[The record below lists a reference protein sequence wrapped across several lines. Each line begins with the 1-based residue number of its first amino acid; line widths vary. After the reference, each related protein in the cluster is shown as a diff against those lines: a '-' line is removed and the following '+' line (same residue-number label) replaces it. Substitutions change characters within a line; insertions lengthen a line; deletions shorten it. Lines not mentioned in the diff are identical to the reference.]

1 MATYK
6 KQATSKY
13 YGLGGTGK
21 VYTNTQSDGLAK
33 SLDNAGYLI
42 QNAENTRID
51 REKTE
56 AINKIQELYAS
67 GKKVEDIQAEILAN
81 KHPDLTGKYIDAT
94 TKFHIGKVQANE
106 TFNKIKENI
115 QDYDIEDTS
124 QSLELFIKQYL
135 PDFESIPK
143 P

>member
-6 KQATSKY
+6 KQATGKY
-13 YGLGGTGK
+13 YGLGSTGR

-51 REKTE
+51 REKDE
-56 AINKIQELYAS
+56 AIDKIQKLYSS

-81 KHPDLTGKYIDAT
+81 KHPDLSGKYIDAT
-94 TKFHIGKVQANE
+94 TKFHVGKVQANE
-106 TFNKIKENI
+106 VFNKIKE
-115 QDYDIEDTS
+115 QDQFSYNPE
-124 QSLELFIKQYL
+124 
-135 PDFESIPK
+135 
-143 P
+143 